1 MQYIKPHLSP
11 ELRAQITP
19 QAKRDRKMTAAGV
32 FLLLGSAVLAFNVWP
47 KGDDGTAAI
56 NNKLESIGTQTQ
68 TVSFGGQEKQVLGLA
83 TTSAEPTEEP
93 STPAKATSSENP
105 KTENVPATS
114 SDQYTS
120 YTVKSGDTLFNISQE
135 YNIKW
140 DLIAQIN
147 DLSEPYMLHGGQI
160 LKIPQATTS
169 KLPGKI
175 YTIVKGDTLASIAK
189 GYNITVD
196 DIIAVNPNL
205 QKSDLISI
213 GQVIKLP

>member
-1 MQYIKPHLSP
+1 MPNIKPHLSP

-19 QAKRDRKMTAAGV
+19 QYKRDRKMTAAGV
-32 FLLLGSAVLAFNVWP
+32 FLLLGSAVLAYNVWP
-47 KGDDGTAAI
+47 SGDDLTAAI
-56 NNKLESIGTQTQ
+56 NSRLESIGAQTQ
-68 TVSFGGQEKQVLGLA
+68 SVSFGGSEKQVLGDS
-83 TTSAEPTEEP
+83 TSAAE
-93 STPAKATSSENP
+93 SAAVTPAPTQQETA
-105 KTENVPATS
+105 PANQPN
-114 SDQYTS
+114 DEQFTS
-120 YTVKSGDTLFNISQE
+120 YTVKSGDTLFNISQS

-140 DLIAQIN
+140 DLIAQFN
-147 DLSEPYMLHGGQI
+147 SLSEPYLLHAGQV

-189 GYNITVD
+189 AYNITVN